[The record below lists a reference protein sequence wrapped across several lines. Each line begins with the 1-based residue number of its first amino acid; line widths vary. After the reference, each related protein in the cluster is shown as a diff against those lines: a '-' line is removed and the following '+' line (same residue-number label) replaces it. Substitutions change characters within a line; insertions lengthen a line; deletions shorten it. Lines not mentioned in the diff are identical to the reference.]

1 MMDEKTI
8 IEQVLAGDSNA
19 FGDLV
24 EAYQQRVY
32 NLALR
37 MCGNPDDAF
46 DLSQEAFFRAWR
58 GLSGFQFESAF
69 STWLFRLTSNVCLD
83 WLRAK
88 RRRPTVSLSTVDDEG
103 EEQQLELPDPG
114 KSPEEILM
122 AAEEREALAKAM
134 NSLPVEYREILTLR
148 AINDLS
154 YTEIAEILKIREGTV
169 KSRLSR
175 ARLAL
180 RNKLLQNG
188 NKFGNKTE
196 SETSISPEGR
206 DAP

>member
-1 MMDEKTI
+1 MDEKMI

-19 FGDLV
+19 FGALV
-24 EAYQQRVY
+24 ETYQDRVY

-58 GLSGFQFESAF
+58 GLSGFQGEAAF
-69 STWLFRLTSNVCLD
+69 STWLFRLTANVCLD

-88 RRRPTVSLSTVDDEG
+88 KRRPTVSLTAVDDDG
-103 EEQQLELPDPG
+103 EEVQMEIADPG
-114 KSPEEILM
+114 KSPEEILE
-122 AAEEREALAKAM
+122 AAEDREALAK
-134 NSLPVEYREILTLR
+134 VEYRQILTMR
-148 AINDLS
+148 AINDMS
-154 YTEIAEILKIREGTV
+154 YTEIAEALQLREGTV

-180 RNKLLQNG
+180 RNLLVKSG
-188 NKFGNKTE
+188 NKSN
-196 SETSISPEGR
+196 SETSISTGR
-206 DAP
+206 RDRS

>member
-1 MMDEKTI
+1 MEDKEI
-8 IEQVLAGDSNA
+8 IEQVLAGDNNA
-19 FGDLV
+19 FGALV
-24 EAYQQRVY
+24 ERYQTRVY

-46 DLSQEAFFRAWR
+46 DLAQEAFFRAWR
-58 GLSGFQFESAF
+58 GLPGFQFDSAF
-69 STWLFRLTSNVCLD
+69 STWLFRLSANVCLD

-88 RRRPTVSLSTVDDEG
+88 KRRPTVSLTTVDDED
-103 EEQQLELPDPG
+103 EEVQLELPDPG
-114 KSPEEILM
+114 KGPEELLL
-122 AAEEREALAKAM
+122 AAEDRKALAKAL
-134 NSLPVEYREILTLR
+134 NELPVEYREILTLR

-154 YTEIAEILKIREGTV
+154 YEEISRILNLREGTV

-188 NKFGNKTE
+188 NKSE
-196 SETSISPEGR
+196 SETSIPSERR
-206 DAP
+206 DAR

>member
-1 MMDEKTI
+1 MDEKAI
-8 IEQVLAGDSNA
+8 IEKVLAGDSNA
-19 FGDLV
+19 FGELV
-24 EAYQQRVY
+24 EAYQDKVY

-37 MCGNPDDAF
+37 MCGNADDAF
-46 DLSQEAFFRAWR
+46 DLAQDAFFRAWR

-88 RRRPTVSLSTVDDEG
+88 KRRPSVSLTTLDDEG
-103 EEQQLELPDPG
+103 EEVQMEIRDPG
-114 KSPEEILM
+114 KSPEELLL
-122 AAEEREALAKAM
+122 AAEDRAAVAKAM
-134 NSLPVEYREILTLR
+134 NELPVEFREILTLR
-148 AINDLS
+148 AIDDLS
-154 YTEIAEILKIREGTV
+154 YTEIAEILHLREGTV

-188 NKFGNKTE
+188 NKME
-196 SETSISPEGR
+196 SESSIPSERR
-206 DAP
+206 DAR

>member
-1 MMDEKTI
+1 MDEKLI
-8 IEQVLAGDSNA
+8 IEQVLAGDNDA
-19 FGDLV
+19 FGQLV
-24 EAYQQRVY
+24 ELYQGKVY

-46 DLSQEAFFRAWR
+46 DLAQESFFRAWR
-58 GLSGFQFESAF
+58 GLAGFQQESAF

-88 RRRPTVSLSTVDDEG
+88 KRRPTVSLTSVEEGDE
-103 EEQQLELPDPG
+103 EAQIDVPDPAKG
-114 KSPEEILM
+114 PEELVI
-122 AAEEREALAKAM
+122 AAEDRAALAKAM
-134 NSLPVEYREILTLR
+134 NELPVEYREILTLR

-154 YTEIAEILKIREGTV
+154 YTEISEILKLPEGTV

-188 NKFGNKTE
+188 NKME
-196 SETSISPEGR
+196 SASSISPERR
-206 DAP
+206 DAR

>member
-1 MMDEKTI
+1 MDEKAI
-8 IEQVLAGDSNA
+8 IEKVLAGDNNA
-19 FGDLV
+19 FGELV
-24 EAYQQRVY
+24 EAYQDKVY

-37 MCGNPDDAF
+37 MCGNADDAF
-46 DLSQEAFFRAWR
+46 DLAQDAFFRAWR

-88 RRRPTVSLSTVDDEG
+88 KRRPTVSLTTLDDEG
-103 EEQQLELPDPG
+103 EEVQMEIRDPG
-114 KSPEEILM
+114 KSPEELLL
-122 AAEEREALAKAM
+122 AAEDRAAVAKAM
-134 NSLPVEYREILTLR
+134 NELPVEFREILTLR
-148 AINDLS
+148 AIDDLS
-154 YTEIAEILKIREGTV
+154 YTEIAEILHLREGTV

-188 NKFGNKTE
+188 NNLE
-196 SETSISPEGR
+196 SGTSIPSERR
-206 DAP
+206 DAR

>member
-1 MMDEKTI
+1 MDEKAI
-8 IEQVLAGDSNA
+8 IEKVLAGDNDA
-19 FGDLV
+19 FGELV
-24 EAYQQRVY
+24 EAYQDKVY

-37 MCGNPDDAF
+37 MCGNADDAF
-46 DLSQEAFFRAWR
+46 DLAQDAFFRAWR

-88 RRRPTVSLSTVDDEG
+88 KRRPTVSLTTLDDEG
-103 EEQQLELPDPG
+103 EEVQMEIRDPG
-114 KSPEEILM
+114 KSPEELLL
-122 AAEEREALAKAM
+122 AAEDRAAVAKAM
-134 NSLPVEYREILTLR
+134 NELPVEFREILTLR
-148 AINDLS
+148 AIDDLS
-154 YTEIAEILKIREGTV
+154 YTEIAEILHLREGTV

-188 NKFGNKTE
+188 NKLE
-196 SETSISPEGR
+196 SGSSIPSERR
-206 DAP
+206 DAR

>member
-1 MMDEKTI
+1 MDEKAI
-8 IEQVLAGDSNA
+8 IERVLAGDNNA
-19 FGDLV
+19 FGELV
-24 EAYQQRVY
+24 EVYQDRVY

-37 MCGNPDDAF
+37 MSGNADDAF
-46 DLSQEAFFRAWR
+46 DLAQEAFFRAWR

-88 RRRPTVSLSTVDDEG
+88 KRRPTVSLTTLDDEG
-103 EEQQLELPDPG
+103 EEVQMEIRDPG
-114 KSPEEILM
+114 KGPEELLL
-122 AAEEREALAKAM
+122 AAEDRKALAKAL
-134 NSLPVEYREILTLR
+134 NELPVEYREILTLR

-154 YTEIAEILKIREGTV
+154 YEEISRILNLREGTV

-188 NKFGNKTE
+188 NKTE
-196 SETSISPEGR
+196 SASSIPSERR
-206 DAP
+206 DAR

>member
-1 MMDEKTI
+1 MDEKMI

-19 FGDLV
+19 FGALV
-24 EAYQQRVY
+24 EIYQDRVY

-58 GLSGFQFESAF
+58 GLSGFQGEAAF
-69 STWLFRLTSNVCLD
+69 STWLFRLTANVCLD

-88 RRRPTVSLSTVDDEG
+88 KRRPTVSLTAVDDDG
-103 EEQQLELPDPG
+103 EEVQMEIADPG
-114 KSPEEILM
+114 KSPEEILE
-122 AAEEREALAKAM
+122 AAEDRAALAKAM
-134 NSLPVEYREILTLR
+134 NQLPVEYRQILTMR
-148 AINDLS
+148 AINDMS
-154 YTEIAEILKIREGTV
+154 YTEIAEALQLREGTV

-180 RNKLLQNG
+180 RNLLVKSG
-188 NKFGNKTE
+188 NKSN
-196 SETSISPEGR
+196 SETSISTGR
-206 DAP
+206 RDRS

>member
-1 MMDEKTI
+1 MDEQAI
-8 IEQVLAGDSNA
+8 IEKVLAGDNNA
-19 FGDLV
+19 FGELV
-24 EAYQQRVY
+24 EVYQDRVY

-37 MCGNPDDAF
+37 MSGNADDAF
-46 DLSQEAFFRAWR
+46 DLAQEAFFRAWR
-58 GLSGFQFESAF
+58 GLAGFHFESAF

-88 RRRPTVSLSTVDDEG
+88 KRRPTVSLTTLDDEG
-103 EEQQLELPDPG
+103 EEVQMEIRDPG
-114 KSPEEILM
+114 KSPEELLL
-122 AAEEREALAKAM
+122 AAEDRKALVKAL
-134 NSLPVEYREILTLR
+134 NELPVEYREILTLR

-154 YTEIAEILKIREGTV
+154 YEEIGRILNLREGTV

-188 NKFGNKTE
+188 NKTE
-196 SETSISPEGR
+196 SASSIPSERR
-206 DAP
+206 DAR

>member
-1 MMDEKTI
+1 MDEKAI
-8 IEQVLAGDSNA
+8 IEKVLAGDSNA
-19 FGDLV
+19 FGELV
-24 EAYQQRVY
+24 EAYQDKVY

-37 MCGNPDDAF
+37 MCGNADDAF
-46 DLSQEAFFRAWR
+46 DLAQDAFFRAWR

-88 RRRPTVSLSTVDDEG
+88 KRRPTVSLTTLDDEG
-103 EEQQLELPDPG
+103 EEVQMEIRDPG
-114 KSPEEILM
+114 KSPEELLL
-122 AAEEREALAKAM
+122 AAEDRAAVTRAM
-134 NSLPVEYREILTLR
+134 NELPVEFREILTLR
-148 AINDLS
+148 AIDDLS
-154 YTEIAEILKIREGTV
+154 YTEIAEILHLREGTV

-188 NKFGNKTE
+188 NKLE
-196 SETSISPEGR
+196 SGTSIPSERR
-206 DAP
+206 DVR